1 MQQHAA
7 VKNFLA
13 KAACLAAVIA
23 CLVGFNGW
31 VAGIKAADAQVQAQI
46 DAAER
51 ASSRGSFAV
60 ADGTYE
66 GTAQGYGG
74 PVTVAVTLENGY
86 ITSLEL
92 VSAKD
97 EDEAWLKMAS
107 KLLDTIPAKQSC
119 DVDVVSD
126 ATYSSAGII
135 NATRNAIKSA
145 PEVG

>member
-1 MQQHAA
+1 MQHAA
-7 VKNFLA
+7 VKNFMA
-13 KAACLAAVIA
+13 KATCLVAVIVCLA
-23 CLVGFNGW
+23 GYNGW
-31 VAGIKAADAQVQAQI
+31 MANAKEADAQVQAQI
-46 DAAER
+46 DAAKR
-51 ASSRGSFAV
+51 ASSRGPFAV

-74 PVTVAVTLENGY
+74 PITVSVSLENGY
-86 ITSLEL
+86 IAKLDL

-97 EDEAWLKMAS
+97 EDEAWLKMAV
-107 KLLDTIPAKQSC
+107 KLLDTIPAAQSC

-145 PEVG
+145 PEVN